1 MKRMIGLALVLAI
14 SACASAPP
22 APSLAPE
29 KVVEQFMWNY
39 TATWNKHDS
48 ATIARDFY
56 RMGAGVPEQTESLEK
71 GFVNLRTQG
80 YHHSDIHEIKACII
94 GGGHGLGRNEVL
106 TSHGSRCSAAAERPG
121 ELLRTEEVRRR
132 MADHKA
138 DGRRCR
144 QTAGVPGRLAGY
156 SGHFMLSPGARP
168 AMLVAR
174 QPSSKRRT

>member
-80 YHHSDIHEIKACII
+80 YHHSDIHEIKACIT
-94 GGGHGLGRNEVL
+94 GGDTAWAGMKFSRL
-106 TSHGSRCSAAAERPG
+106 TE
-121 ELLRTEEVRRR
+121 
-132 MADHKA
+132 
-138 DGRRCR
+138 
-144 QTAGVPGRLAGY
+144 AGVPLPPKDRASSYELKKFEDGWRITKLMGGDAGKPLAC
-156 SGHFMLSPGARP
+156 P
-168 AMLVAR
+168 AG
-174 QPSSKRRT
+174 